1 MDVREVKVEDM
12 GLRQKMELVDS
23 FIDNQLERMKYAF
36 YDGTTYTHAHQNDAA
51 SALRQLLEARELLY
65 KSNTQWL

>member
-1 MDVREVKVEDM
+1 MDIREVKVEDM
-12 GLRQKMELVDS
+12 NLHQKMTLVDS